1 MEITPDHLVYFRWGF
16 MSLNATIVYTWA
28 VMLLLTAAA
37 WLATRRI
44 GSRGGFEKASAA
56 RGKQLLMGNSA
67 SETASAPAN
76 RQPVASEGGAGIQP
90 VNASLRGLLEAI
102 VAGMRSQVREVS
114 GGAGGDE
121 YLPFIGTLFLFIAI
135 SNLLDAV
142 PGWHAP
148 TGSLSTT
155 AALALCV
162 AVSVPLFGIRKS
174 GWKGYLHHYK
184 SPTVFMAP
192 FHLMSEFSR
201 TIALAVRLF
210 GNIMSGS
217 MVVALLLAIAPLF
230 IPVLMQALGLLI
242 GLIQAYIFAI
252 LAMVY
257 IAAAVRRQEEQ
268 PQEQKS

>member
-1 MEITPDHLVYFRWGF
+1 MEITPDQLVLFRWGF
-16 MSLNATIVYTWA
+16 LHLNATLVYTWA
-28 VMLLLTAAA
+28 FMFLLTLAA
-37 WLATRRI
+37 WMATRKI
-44 GSRGGFEKASAA
+44 GSRGAAEKA
-56 RGKQLLMGNSA
+56 
-67 SETASAPAN
+67 
-76 RQPVASEGGAGIQP
+76 
-90 VNASLRGLLEAI
+90 LEA
-102 VAGMRSQVREVS
+102 VVVGMRGQIREVT
-114 GGAGGDE
+114 GGEGGDE
-121 YLPFIGTLFLFIAI
+121 YLPFVGTLFLFIAI

-174 GWKGYLHHYK
+174 RLKGYLRHYA
-184 SPTVFMAP
+184 SPSLLMAP
-192 FHLMSEFSR
+192 FHVMSEFSR

-230 IPVLMQALGLLI
+230 IPVLMQILGLLI

-257 IAAAVRRQEEQ
+257 IAAAVQREGAQRDQEGH
-268 PQEQKS
+268 